1 MSPARSIRTKKDLLT
16 LREFSEKEILFIL
29 KKSAEMKAHHKRG
42 SRKQPLRGKT
52 LALVFSKSS
61 TRTRVSFETAMFQ
74 LGGRGI
80 YLNQND
86 IQLGRGESVA
96 DTGRVL
102 ERYLDG
108 IAMRTYAHQEVVDLA
123 ASVRIPVINA
133 LTDLSHP
140 CQILADLL
148 TIQEKKKK
156 LRGLKMAYV
165 GDGNNVA
172 NTLCEAAVKTGIEL
186 SIASPEGYECPPQI
200 QKEAQGLVKFLRDPV
215 EAVREADVIY
225 TDTWISMGQES
236 EKEKRLAVFQ
246 AYQVNESLFS
256 RARPDCIFL
265 HCLPAHRG
273 EEVSNAVIDGPR
285 SFVFDEAENR
295 LHVQKAVLAILLS

>member
-1 MSPARSIRTKKDLLT
+1 MSPAKSIRAKKDLLT
-16 LREFSEKEILFIL
+16 LRDFSEKEILYIL
-29 KKSAEMKAHHKRG
+29 KKSADMKARHKRG
-42 SRKQPLRGKT
+42 SRKLPLRGKT

-74 LGGRGI
+74 LGGRGL

-156 LRGLKMAYV
+156 LRGLKMAYI

-172 NTLCEAAVKTGIEL
+172 NTLCEAAVKTGIAL
-186 SIASPEGYECPPQI
+186 VVASPEGYECPPQI
-200 QKEAQGLVKFLRDPV
+200 QNEAAGQVKFLRDPI
-215 EAVREADVIY
+215 EAVRGADVIY

-246 AYQVNESLFS
+246 PYQVNEALF
-256 RARPDCIFL
+256 RHAKPDCIFL

-273 EEVSNAVIDGPR
+273 EEVTDGVIDGPR

-295 LHVQKAVLAILLS
+295 LHVQKAVLALLLA